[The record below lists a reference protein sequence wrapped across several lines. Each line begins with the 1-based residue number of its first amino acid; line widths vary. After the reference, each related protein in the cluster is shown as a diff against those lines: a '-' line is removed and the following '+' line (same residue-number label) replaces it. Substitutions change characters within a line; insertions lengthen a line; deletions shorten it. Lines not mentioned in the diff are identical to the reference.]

1 MSCLFPSEHW
11 YVAGGF
17 LSLKGIPKVFSVEE
31 GSDLAGEYFFEISGN
46 ISTEL
51 VLTTRAKWTLHN
63 RHNQELG
70 SVMVAKDI
78 QLNEQTPAPVHLGS
92 RRQPLPSSKLDFS
105 YNCGNNSNMLPFA
118 LWALVHCKDLPSIK
132 GTPNVFSFIG
142 ELWEGMRNH
151 FFNIRDKQHIVF
163 SYNQGKN
170 CAITNSAPKGLEG
183 SWFNN

>member
-70 SVMVAKDI
+70 SVMVAEDI

-132 GTPNVFSFIG
+132 RHSKRVLIHWRTLRGHEKSF
-142 ELWEGMRNH
+142 
-151 FFNIRDKQHIVF
+151 FQ
-163 SYNQGKN
+163 YQGQ
-170 CAITNSAPKGLEG
+170 AAHSL
-183 SWFNN
+183 FV